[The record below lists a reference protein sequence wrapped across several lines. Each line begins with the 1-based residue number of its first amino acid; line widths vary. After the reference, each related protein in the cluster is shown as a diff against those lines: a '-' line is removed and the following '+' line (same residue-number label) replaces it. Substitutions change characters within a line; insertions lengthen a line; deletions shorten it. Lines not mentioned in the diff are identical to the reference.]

1 MGRNN
6 DTFTLLIERN
16 RESWGKFRRALR
28 KEDQSLFDELW
39 RAPKIHLAAGAFV
52 ANDTPLESIFMSML
66 LEQYKR
72 IRLLESQ
79 LEARR
84 TVGTG
89 AAEVVLPASG
99 REGAR

>member
-16 RESWGKFRRALR
+16 REAWGKFRRALR

-52 ANDTPLESIFMSML
+52 ASDTPLESIFMSML

-84 TVGTG
+84 TVGP
-89 AAEVVLPASG
+89 AAARDGP
-99 REGAR
+99 EGAR